1 MDAHRPFEL
10 FTAVAA
16 HHGVEW
22 APSGSSRFG
31 ADALRVNGKIFAA
44 LTRKH
49 RLLLKLP
56 PARVAQLLADGHA
69 ERFASGG
76 RVMNGWVI
84 LTPQQASEWMP
95 LANEAR
101 AFVAAEMRR
110 KPRKR

>member
-1 MDAHRPFEL
+1 MTARRAIEL

-16 HHGVEW
+16 HHGVGW
-22 APSGSSRFG
+22 MPSGSPRFG

-49 RLLLKLP
+49 HLLLKLP
-56 PARVAQLLADGHA
+56 PARVAQLVENGRA

-76 RVMNGWVI
+76 RVMNDWI
-84 LTPQQASEWMP
+84 TLTPQQASEWTP
-95 LANEAR
+95 LADEAR
-101 AFVAAEMRR
+101 AFVAAETRR

>member
-1 MDAHRPFEL
+1 MDTRRGIETFAAL
-10 FTAVAA
+10 AA

-22 APSGSSRFG
+22 MPSGSSRFG

-56 PARVAQLLADGHA
+56 PPRVAQLLAEGRA

-76 RVMNGWVI
+76 RVMNGWI
-84 LTPQQASEWMP
+84 TLTPQQASEWMP
-95 LANEAR
+95 LADEAR
-101 AFVAAEMRR
+101 AFVAAETRR

>member
-1 MDAHRPFEL
+1 MEARRAIEL
-10 FTAVAA
+10 FAAVAS
-16 HHGVEW
+16 HYGVGW
-22 APSGSSRFG
+22 TPSGSSKFG
-31 ADALRVNGKIFAA
+31 ADALRVDGKIFAA

-56 PARVAQLLADGHA
+56 PARVAQLLADGRA

-76 RVMNGWVI
+76 RAMNGWITV
-84 LTPQQASEWMP
+84 TPQQASEWMP

-101 AFVAAEMRR
+101 AFVAAETRR